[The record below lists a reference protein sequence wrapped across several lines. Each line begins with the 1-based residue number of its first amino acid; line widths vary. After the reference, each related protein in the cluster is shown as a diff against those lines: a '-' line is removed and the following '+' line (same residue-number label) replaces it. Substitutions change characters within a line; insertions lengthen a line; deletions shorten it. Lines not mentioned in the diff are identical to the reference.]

1 MNINDVF
8 PSKYLRAR
16 DLDDDEPT
24 VTIKSVEMTT
34 LGGDRRAVCY
44 FEGAFKPLILN
55 KTNATAI
62 TQIAG
67 TSDTDEWEGLRLRLV
82 VARVSY
88 QGTMHDAVRIAVPT
102 PVRRAAK
109 SSSKAG
115 PAADPDP
122 AAAREEDAP
131 F

>member
-1 MNINDVF
+1 MNIDDLF
-8 PSKYLRAR
+8 PSRYLRSR
-16 DLDDDEPT
+16 DLDGAEPT
-24 VTIKSVEMTT
+24 VTITSVEMKM
-34 LGGDRRAVCY
+34 LNGDRRAICY
-44 FEGAFKPLILN
+44 FDGGYKPMILN

-88 QGTMHDAVRIAVPT
+88 QGTMHDAVRIAVPP
-102 PVRRAAK
+102 PVKRASK
-109 SSSKAG
+109 SA
-115 PAADPDP
+115 PADPDP
-122 AAAREEDAP
+122 AASSDEDAP